1 MMFITLYISQ
11 NIKCNHKTRA
21 QKDVFSYL
29 EMRSDLVLGFL
40 KVLVKPLL
48 LSLQITTIQRCYYVL
63 HVLVKASSEEKCV
76 SMYIKVW

>member
-11 NIKCNHKTRA
+11 NIKCNHKTLA

-29 EMRSDLVLGFL
+29 EMRSDLVLRYWY
-40 KVLVKPLL
+40 VEPLL
-48 LSLQITTIQRCYYVL
+48 LSLQITTIQRCYSVL

>member
-29 EMRSDLVLGFL
+29 EMRSDLVLGFE
-40 KVLVKPLL
+40 VQPLL
-48 LSLQITTIQRCYYVL
+48 LGLQITTIISRD
-63 HVLVKASSEEKCV
+63 ATTSEEKCV